1 MHRTPSGVGGDD
13 VGVAG
18 VLLPCNQVACRDN
31 RTVGEG
37 TEALLEEGVEPP
49 QVLQKSDGKVRDQ
62 AVSPGSGGG
71 YGFTPSKSIRPA
83 PYKQQV
89 H

>member
-18 VLLPCNQVACRDN
+18 VLLPCNQIACRDN

-37 TEALLEEGVEPP
+37 TEALLEEGMEPP
-49 QVLQKSDGKVRDQ
+49 QVLQKSEGKVRNQ
-62 AVSPGSGGG
+62 AVHAVSSCGAARCVGVPQA
-71 YGFTPSKSIRPA
+71 K
-83 PYKQQV
+83 
-89 H
+89 